1 MPQTFTPAELAR
13 FDGRDGR
20 PAYVA
25 VDGTVYDVSG
35 SSTWRDGTHGPC
47 EISSSAG
54 RDLSAE
60 IRVAPARMRAYVQQK
75 PVVGAL
81 VQPKK
86 PARAAV
92 QAGLAA
98 LAVLVVAVPFV
109 AMAIDGFN
117 LPPAVFATLRTL
129 ALVAYSLLLLSVVIG
144 AFRPALNRLYDAG
157 RLQTFHQYVALTA
170 LLLALCHAG
179 LILSQGIAGYQWPVV
194 FGPTVVVLLIV
205 TEATARLRSVMVS
218 TWRWIH
224 RINYALFGLVSAHAL
239 VLGYNLVTESWMR
252 IIFLVYVAIAAVG
265 LAYRVSLAARRA
277 KEPAGIPANPK

>member
-1 MPQTFTPAELAR
+1 MPQTFSPAELAR

-35 SSTWRDGTHGPC
+35 SSTWRDGTHRPC
-47 EISSSAG
+47 DISSSAG

-60 IRVAPARMRAYVQQK
+60 IRVAPARMRTYVQQK
-75 PVVGAL
+75 LVVGTL

-86 PARAAV
+86 PARAAA

-98 LAVLVVAVPFV
+98 LAVLVLAVPFI
-109 AMAIDGFN
+109 AMGLDGFN
-117 LPPAVFATLRTL
+117 RPPAVFAALRTL
-129 ALVAYSLLLLSVVIG
+129 ALVAYSLLFLSAVLG

-157 RLQTFHQYVALTA
+157 RLQTVHQYVALTA
-170 LLLALCHAG
+170 LLLALCHAA

-194 FGPTVVVLLIV
+194 FGPTVVVLLV
-205 TEATARLRSVMVS
+205 LTEATAKLRSVMVS

-224 RINYALFGLVSAHAL
+224 RVNYALFGLISAHAL
-239 VLGYNLVTESWMR
+239 VLGYNLVTQSWMR
-252 IIFLVYVAIAAVG
+252 VVFFVYVAVATVG

-277 KEPAGIPANPK
+277 KEPAPVPASSK